1 MLDTILFIDDD
12 PITLM
17 LCKMVISKA
26 SFSNEVITA
35 KNGEEALQYFDKL
48 LNQSSVKNEEN
59 KIPQLIFLDL
69 NMPIMGG
76 WEFLDSF
83 SSSKYSEYNAIK
95 VIVLSSTVD
104 PEDLKKSKKYPMILD
119 FLSKP
124 ISKEMLEFV
133 GTIL

>member
-1 MLDTILFIDDD
+1 MLDTTLFIDDD

-26 SFSNEVITA
+26 SFSKEIATA

-48 LNQSSVKNEEN
+48 IQNNTEKE

-69 NMPIMGG
+69 NMPVMGG

-83 SSSKYSEYNAIK
+83 STDKYADYNTIK
-95 VIVLSSTVD
+95 VIILSSTVD

-124 ISKEMLEFV
+124 ISKEMLEYV
-133 GTIL
+133 NTIL